1 MTEVPSDDK
10 NPYASPD
17 LTNPPPLAKSR
28 KIRGLVSGATWAIAS
43 AFPISGFLA
52 LVFRFPVP
60 MAGYLSGVDAVVP
73 AMIAVLIYGVLLG
86 GFLLLGGTGATI
98 GYFAENWK
106 IANPKRGRWV
116 VAVTC
121 MSFTLIYLMILA
133 TLDKWIGPW

>member
-1 MTEVPSDDK
+1 MTEAPSDDK

-17 LTNPPPLAKSR
+17 VTNPPPPAKSR
-28 KIRGLVSGATWAIAS
+28 KIRGLVSGATWAIVS

-60 MAGYLSGVDAVVP
+60 LAGYLSGIDAVVP
-73 AMIAVLIYGVLLG
+73 AMVAVLIYGILLG

-98 GYFAENWK
+98 GYFAEKWNTT
-106 IANPKRGRWV
+106 NPKVGRWV

-121 MSFTLIYLMILA
+121 MSSTLIYLMILA